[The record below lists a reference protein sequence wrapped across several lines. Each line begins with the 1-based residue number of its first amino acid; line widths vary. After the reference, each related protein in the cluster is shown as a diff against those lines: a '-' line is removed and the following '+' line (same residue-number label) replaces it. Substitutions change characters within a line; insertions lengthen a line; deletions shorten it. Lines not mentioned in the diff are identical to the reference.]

1 MSVGEME
8 IWRNAFEEEKGNA
21 EEKRIMREGGK
32 EERKGEATMN
42 RIREVSP
49 QSERDGEN
57 VERTL

>member
-32 EERKGEATMN
+32 RGEERRGHNE
-42 RIREVSP
+42 
-49 QSERDGEN
+49 
-57 VERTL
+57 